1 MHPEGRDLAAPKI
14 IEELIDR
21 FYSGLDFYRSSQY
34 NETEL
39 TQFINLFFEAFAMIT
54 ASINPFNLS
63 KEALLH
69 A

>member
-39 TQFINLFFEAFAMIT
+39 TQFEAFA
-54 ASINPFNLS
+54 
-63 KEALLH
+63 
-69 A
+69 